1 MKNQVQKSVLLALL
15 ILFTVTYANAQT
27 ASNDTITKING
38 EKIVVKIINTSEK
51 DVTFSYPGETMTTNL
66 SKNLIRDIVYSSG
79 RKEKISEMV
88 IISGE
93 KDWEKVKLTTLTS
106 DIEGLVKKGDLDARK
121 TNLGPIYTPAKKTND
136 KLEKEIKVEA
146 AKLGA
151 HIVLLTNLS
160 PSSTEFRISGVAY
173 GYK

>member
-1 MKNQVQKSVLLALL
+1 MKNQVQKFVFSTLL
-15 ILFTVTYANAQT
+15 IFVNITCANAQT
-27 ASNDTITKING
+27 TSNDTITKISG
-38 EKIVVKIINTSEK
+38 EQIVVKIINTSEK
-51 DVTFSYPGETMTTNL
+51 DVTFSYPGETMTTIL
-66 SKNLIRDIVYSSG
+66 SKNLIREIVYSSG

-121 TNLGPIYTPAKKTND
+121 TNLGPVYTPAKKTNA

-151 HIVLLTNLS
+151 HIVLLTNLPS
-160 PSSTEFRISGVAY
+160 SSTEFRLSGAAF